1 MTPRPAGD
9 SEQGVARTPGH
20 ARAPESAH
28 VPPPGLPADQDRDAS
43 PAPAAGELMCQS
55 HDRGPTGHNGTRT
68 EQDGSSAPRQP
79 LPPRLQLW
87 RDILSNKENMLTGLI
102 LLILVVAFAMAVP
115 AGLVYILLAHVS
127 GVAKVCVGSGASV
140 AITVGGKLMYSRRGQ
155 KRRERLGRGTPEKP
169 ADGGST
175 QSGGGGT
182 GS

>member
-1 MTPRPAGD
+1 
-9 SEQGVARTPGH
+9 
-20 ARAPESAH
+20 
-28 VPPPGLPADQDRDAS
+28 
-43 PAPAAGELMCQS
+43 
-55 HDRGPTGHNGTRT
+55 
-68 EQDGSSAPRQP
+68 
-79 LPPRLQLW
+79 
-87 RDILSNKENMLTGLI
+87 MLTGLI

-127 GVAKVCVGSGASV
+127 AVAKVCVGSGASV